1 VAAPVGKAPYRA
13 ELSAALLV
21 EILRGHHDVSFFF
34 YNFVFVQLGMT
45 VFRLPHPA
53 AASRTR

>member
-1 VAAPVGKAPYRA
+1 VAAPVGKTPYRA

-21 EILRGHHDVSFFF
+21 EILRGHHDVSYFV
-34 YNFVFVQLGMT
+34 YNFGFVGMT